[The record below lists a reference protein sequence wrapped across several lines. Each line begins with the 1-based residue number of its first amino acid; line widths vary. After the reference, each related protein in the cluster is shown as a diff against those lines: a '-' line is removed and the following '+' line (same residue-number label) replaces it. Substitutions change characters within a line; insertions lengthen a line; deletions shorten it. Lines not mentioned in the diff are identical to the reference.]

1 MNSYFILWPSDWCKL
16 LAQANDAGPLQV
28 IYGGP
33 HISVP
38 ALGKV
43 KVGDIIY
50 PITVK
55 SGQLFIIG
63 RMQVERITQAEVY
76 LQEQNINRLANNLWD
91 TSAPKLIKQQP
102 ELGHRIPRSCIDDAA
117 TGSGTHFRFDFQV
130 PTETIS
136 SLQFGPKPGQE
147 KSLSVTQEGKISHVA
162 FQGHFRRLSVDS
174 ATLVADLMQKF

>member
-1 MNSYFILWPSDWCKL
+1 MNSYFVLWPNDWCKL
-16 LAQANDAGPLQV
+16 LAKANDAGPLQV

-38 ALGKV
+38 SLGKV
-43 KVGDIIY
+43 KVGDTIY
-50 PITVK
+50 PIIIK

-63 RMQVERITQAEVY
+63 QMQVERITQAEVY
-76 LQEQNINRLANNLWD
+76 LQEQNINRLDNNMWD

-147 KSLSVTQEGKISHVA
+147 KSLSINQEGKISHVA
-162 FQGHFRRLSVDS
+162 FQGHFRRLSVNS

>member
-1 MNSYFILWPSDWCKL
+1 MNSYFVLWPNDWCKL

-38 ALGKV
+38 SLGEV
-43 KVGDIIY
+43 RVDDLIY
-50 PITVK
+50 PIIIK

-76 LQEQNINRLANNLWD
+76 LQEQNINKLDDNLWD
-91 TSAPKLIKQQP
+91 TSAPKLIKQKP
-102 ELGHRIPRSCIDDAA
+102 ELGHRIPRNCVDDAA
-117 TGSGTHFRFDFQV
+117 TGSGTHFRFDFEV
-130 PTETIS
+130 PIELVS
-136 SLQFGPKPGQE
+136 GLQFGPKPGQE
-147 KSLSVTQEGKISHVA
+147 KGLSITKEGKISHVA
-162 FQGHFRRLSVDS
+162 FQGHFRRLSHDS

>member
-1 MNSYFILWPSDWCKL
+1 MNSYFVLWPNDWCKL
-16 LAQANDAGPLQV
+16 LTQANDAGPLQV

-38 ALGKV
+38 SLGEV

-50 PITVK
+50 PITIK

-63 RMQVERITQAEVY
+63 RMQVERITQASVY
-76 LQEQNINRLANNLWD
+76 LQEQNINRLASNLWD
-91 TSAPKLIKQQP
+91 TSAPELIKQQP

-130 PTETIS
+130 PTEKIS

-147 KSLSVTQEGKISHVA
+147 KSLSINQEGKISHVA

-174 ATLVADLMQKF
+174 AILVADLMQKF

>member
-1 MNSYFILWPSDWCKL
+1 MSSYFVLWPNDWCKL

-28 IYGGP
+28 VYGGP
-33 HISVP
+33 HASVP
-38 ALGKV
+38 SLGKV

-50 PITVK
+50 PITIK

-76 LQEQNINRLANNLWD
+76 LQEQNINRLDNNLWD

-117 TGSGTHFRFDFQV
+117 TGSGTCFRFDFQV
-130 PTETIS
+130 PANTLSNLE
-136 SLQFGPKPGQE
+136 FGPKPGQE
-147 KSLSVTQEGKISHVA
+147 KSLSVNQEGKISHVA
-162 FQGHFRRLSVDS
+162 FRVIF
-174 ATLVADLMQKF
+174 AD